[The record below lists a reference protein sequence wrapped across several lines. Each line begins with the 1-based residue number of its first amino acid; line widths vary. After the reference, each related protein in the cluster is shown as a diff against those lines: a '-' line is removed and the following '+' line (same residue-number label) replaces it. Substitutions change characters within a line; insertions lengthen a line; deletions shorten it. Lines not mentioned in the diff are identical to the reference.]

1 MIVVDND
8 VISYFWLEAGRTESA
23 RNARKRDADWHAPR
37 LWRSEFRNVLYQH
50 IAHRG
55 LSPADA
61 LQIIETVEADMNGAT
76 YGVASADVL
85 RLAAEAD
92 HPTYD
97 CEYVAL
103 ADELDV
109 TLVTG
114 DETVADHFPE
124 TAVLLEEYARG

>member
-8 VISYFWLEAGRTESA
+8 VISYFWLEAGRTEAA
-23 RNARKRDADWHAPR
+23 RRARERDADWHAPR

-55 LSPADA
+55 LPLADA
-61 LQIIETVEADMNGAT
+61 LRIVETVEADMEGAT
-76 YGVASADVL
+76 YSVASTDVL
-85 RLAAEAD
+85 KLAEGAG

-103 ADELDV
+103 AQELSV

-114 DETVADHFPE
+114 DQAVVDLFPD
-124 TAVLLEEYARG
+124 TAVLLEDFAA